1 MGYRHTKAEI
11 LEGALAAAFD
21 EGVSQL
27 TFGRL
32 AKRLGISDRV
42 IVYYFPT
49 KDDLISE
56 VLVGLGVELQAALAP
71 VFASKVADHVEMLRV
86 AWPVVARDE
95 VDPVFALFFEASG
108 LAAAGC
114 EPYRSLVPRLV
125 EGWIEWAGDFIS
137 GTAAHRR
144 TEAATM
150 IAVIDGLLLLR
161 QLAGPEV
168 ADRAARGL
176 GVLGPRRR
184 R

>member
-1 MGYRHTKAEI
+1 MSTKSNLWGLLAQYENPHAVYKACEQVRDAGYNDWDACTPFPVHGLDKAMGLKPSKLPWI
-11 LEGALAAAFD
+11 VLS
-21 EGVSQL
+21 V
-27 TFGRL
+27 
-32 AKRLGISDRV
+32 GIAGS
-42 IVYYFPT
+42 
-49 KDDLISE
+49 S
-56 VLVGLGVELQAALAP
+56 
-71 VFASKVADHVEMLRV
+71 
-86 AWPVVARDE
+86 
-95 VDPVFALFFEASG
+95 FALFFEASG